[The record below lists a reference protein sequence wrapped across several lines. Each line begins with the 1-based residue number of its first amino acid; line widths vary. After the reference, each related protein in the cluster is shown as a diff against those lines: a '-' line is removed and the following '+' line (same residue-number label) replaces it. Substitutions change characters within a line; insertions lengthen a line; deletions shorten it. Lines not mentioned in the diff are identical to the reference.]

1 VANAGGKV
9 FTFGSF
15 RLGIH
20 SPDADIDAL
29 CVAPRH
35 VDRSDFF
42 KGFVTVLEK
51 TPGVTDIRVVE
62 EAYVPVLKMKFD
74 DIEVDLLFAK
84 LLVSQIKDDQ
94 VTCSSSFHTTADRI
108 MDCGHEDDRF
118 HSFARLIFLAMQ
130 FPLS

>member
-1 VANAGGKV
+1 MKKLNKLAKDWIESVGRSKRIPEQVVVQAGGKV

-20 SPDADIDAL
+20 APDADIDAL

-42 KGFVTVLEK
+42 KGFVAVLEK
-51 TPGVTDIRVVE
+51 TSGVVDIRVVE
-62 EAYVPVLKMKFD
+62 EAYVPVVKMKFD
-74 DIEVDLLFAK
+74 GIEVDLLFAR

-94 VTCSSSFHTTADRI
+94 VFPIAPTF
-108 MDCGHEDDRF
+108 
-118 HSFARLIFLAMQ
+118 RL
-130 FPLS
+130 P